1 MSGILC
7 VGEQTDGRLRRVTL
21 EMCTAATGLGLG
33 DVTVLLFGPGAA
45 SHREAV
51 GRHGA
56 SRLVA
61 LEDAPFTSY
70 SSDGFAEA
78 VKAVVRALEPTVVLF
93 PASAWGRDLAP
104 RVSGLLQA
112 GLVPDCTGFE
122 VDGGDVVAIRPV
134 YAGKAFTRVRVL
146 GEPKLFSVRPNVLP
160 VQEVEAEAAELLA
173 VDIQGAGAAPM
184 ARVTG
189 VERSSETVELT
200 EASIIVSGGRGM
212 KAPENFKLLDE
223 LASVLGAAVGSS
235 RPVADEGWVP
245 HSYHVGQTGKVVS
258 PDLYIAVGIS
268 GAIQHVAGISS
279 SKYIVAINNDAEA
292 PIFKVAN
299 YGVVGDLFQVVPA
312 LTEALKEYK
321 SQL

>member
-7 VGEQTDGRLRRVTL
+7 VGEQTEGRLRRVTL
-21 EMCTAATGLGLG
+21 EMCTAAQGLGLG
-33 DVTVLLFGPGAA
+33 DVTVLLFGGGA
-45 SHREAV
+45 SSQQAV
-51 GRHGA
+51 LGRHGA
-56 SRLVA
+56 ARLVA
-61 LEDAPFTSY
+61 LEDARFAAY

-78 VKAVVRALEPTVVLF
+78 VTAVVHALTPTVVLF

-104 RVSGLLQA
+104 RVSGLLTA
-112 GLVPDCTGFE
+112 GLVPDCTGLE

-146 GEPKLFSVRPNVLP
+146 GEPKLFSIRPNVLP
-160 VQEVEAEAAELLA
+160 VQETQGDPAEILT
-173 VDIQGAGAAPM
+173 VDVQDAGAQPK
-184 ARVTG
+184 ARVTS

-279 SKYIVAINNDAEA
+279 SKCIVAINNDPEA